1 MKTAN
6 LALTTANTILTSASN
21 QDIAGDDY
29 NDRVFDYLQKVKPS
43 QISSEL
49 MDKLR
54 SFANED
60 GSHPLLSDITAAI
73 IYTDNKLKTSSSQ
86 EVQIYASATFDNLCC
101 NVVEVNSIMNVMMNK
116 MLNND
121 DSDEEE

>member
-1 MKTAN
+1 MNTAN
-6 LALTTANTILTSASN
+6 LALTTAANALTSTSN
-21 QDIAGDDY
+21 QDISGDDY
-29 NDRVFDYLQKVKPS
+29 NEQVYDYLQKVKPS

-60 GSHPLLSDITAAI
+60 SSHILLSDITAAI
-73 IYTDNKLKTSSSQ
+73 IYTDNKLKTSPTQ
-86 EVQIYASATFDNLCC
+86 EDNKYASSTFDNLCC
-101 NVVEVNSIMNVMMNK
+101 NLVEVNSIMNMMMSK

-121 DSDEEE
+121 NGEEEE